1 MIHIKV
7 KLIFQEII
15 LDKIEIK
22 NPLQD
27 KLYNNFKIKNFI
39 QIKNIKKE

>member
-7 KLIFQEII
+7 KLTFQEII

-22 NPLQD
+22 NQLQD
-27 KLYNNFKIKNFI
+27 KLSNNYKIKNFI

>member
-27 KLYNNFKIKNFI
+27 KLSNNYKIKNFI